1 MGQLLTPNGME
12 GGGGAGGGGQ
22 GLQGR
27 SIMDLAD
34 LASGAAA
41 GGGAVADM
49 GAWSVKQLKSLLQ
62 SQRVDTSAMLE
73 KAELLAAA
81 SALPPERD
89 LRAVRRDIAAALHD
103 PGHDDGSLGPLMIRF
118 AWHCCGTF
126 DKATGTGGSN
136 GGTMRMPQEQSD
148 PENAGLGKARDV
160 LEGIHNRYEWLSL
173 ADLYVLAGT
182 VAIEASGGPAIPF
195 ATGRLDYTADQAEAR
210 YGERRCP
217 FGDGAHNPCGSRL
230 PSADLGPDPAA
241 PAGCPMHKKEAP
253 TIAAMRGTFTR
264 LGFDDKEAVCLVL
277 LGHQFGRCHPEAS
290 GYAGSWYGFDP
301 AHWNIYVSTATPAP
315 LLLVGMPQPSQA
327 SPLLTGPGRAWVLD
341 DLQPSAGL

>member
-1 MGQLLTPNGME
+1 
-12 GGGGAGGGGQ
+12 
-22 GLQGR
+22 
-27 SIMDLAD
+27 MDLAD

-195 ATGRLDYTADQAEAR
+195 ATGRLDYTTEQAELR

-301 AHWNIYVSTATPAP
+301 AHWNIYVSAQHPAP
-315 LLLVGMPQPSQA
+315 CCLWECLNQGA
-327 SPLLTGPGRAWVLD
+327 AGRAR
-341 DLQPSAGL
+341 AGLDT

>member
-136 GGTMRMPQEQSD
+136 GGTMRMPTEQAD

-195 ATGRLDYTADQAEAR
+195 ATG
-210 YGERRCP
+210 
-217 FGDGAHNPCGSRL
+217 
-230 PSADLGPDPAA
+230 
-241 PAGCPMHKKEAP
+241 
-253 TIAAMRGTFTR
+253 
-264 LGFDDKEAVCLVL
+264 
-277 LGHQFGRCHPEAS
+277 
-290 GYAGSWYGFDP
+290 
-301 AHWNIYVSTATPAP
+301 
-315 LLLVGMPQPSQA
+315 
-327 SPLLTGPGRAWVLD
+327 
-341 DLQPSAGL
+341 

>member
-1 MGQLLTPNGME
+1 MFTPVT
-12 GGGGAGGGGQ
+12 
-22 GLQGR
+22 L
-27 SIMDLAD
+27 
-34 LASGAAA
+34 
-41 GGGAVADM
+41 
-49 GAWSVKQLKSLLQ
+49 
-62 SQRVDTSAMLE
+62 
-73 KAELLAAA
+73 
-81 SALPPERD
+81 
-89 LRAVRRDIAAALHD
+89 
-103 PGHDDGSLGPLMIRF
+103 
-118 AWHCCGTF
+118 CC
-126 DKATGTGGSN
+126 
-136 GGTMRMPQEQSD
+136 R
-148 PENAGLGKARDV
+148 
-160 LEGIHNRYEWLSL
+160 
-173 ADLYVLAGT
+173 
-182 VAIEASGGPAIPF
+182 
-195 ATGRLDYTADQAEAR
+195 RLDYTDEQATEK

-264 LGFDDKEAVCLVL
+264 LGFDDKEAVCLLL